1 LENGRDEGGARA
13 SRENGCPA
21 LLPAPNIPRAPH
33 AAPCWPSA
41 PDFSPNTIGTI
52 AANPPLSSP
61 IARRLRLS
69 GWTWC
74 STQTAAP
81 ATRPPA
87 HSPRRHL
94 YEQFPARRQGQAESA
109 QAKARQELPRLS
121 RALQHPAASAARFA
135 SGGTLRGSRAWC
147 LRRPLLRLRSR
158 TRAAKGFPWPWP
170 PGNAVGRG
178 PMVFRRRD
186 PVHRVAARAPD
197 QSASPAASLNR
208 SWRGRIIHRSALPVG
223 DRVFA

>member
-1 LENGRDEGGARA
+1 MANSRDEGRGGA
-13 SRENGCPA
+13 SPENGCPA

-33 AAPCWPSA
+33 AAPCWPST

-109 QAKARQELPRLS
+109 QAKARQEPPRLT

-135 SGGTLRGSRAWC
+135 SGGTLRGSRAWG
-147 LRRPLLRLRSR
+147 LPRPLLRLRIP
-158 TRAAKGFPWPWP
+158 TRAGTGLPWPCP
-170 PGNAVGRG
+170 PPN
-178 PMVFRRRD
+178 
-186 PVHRVAARAPD
+186 
-197 QSASPAASLNR
+197 PAA
-208 SWRGRIIHRSALPVG
+208 
-223 DRVFA
+223 